1 MRFDERAVLLV
12 ARGGA
17 AVGAEAIGHLGARPI
32 GPVAPEAFEDARGAD
47 LVLIEADDLDDDT
60 LAALLE
66 RVAAIDV
73 PLVVAFT
80 QAQIDLVAA
89 YLLASDAALLCAPSM
104 AERVAALAIALGGA
118 GDRLREEDETRIAAL
133 HAEIARLAEAIARLT
148 RDEPPPSGLADRR
161 PDFRGAA
168 PSATPASAAEIRAL
182 LRARRLRDEY
192 FGAGL
197 FEDPAWDM
205 LLDLFAAELEGTRV
219 SVSSLCIASAVAPTT
234 ALRWISRL
242 SDQGLLVRLPDPRD
256 RRRAFLSLSREAG
269 AAMARYWRARQALLA
284 AR

>member
-118 GDRLREEDETRIAAL
+118 GDRLREEDEARIAAL

-148 RDEPPPSGLADRR
+148 RGDGPPPGLADRR
-161 PDFRGAA
+161 PVFRGEVPAA
-168 PSATPASAAEIRAL
+168 PSAADVRAL
-182 LRARRLRDEY
+182 LRARRLRDDY

-197 FEDPAWDM
+197 FEDPAWDV
-205 LLDLFAAELEGTRV
+205 LLDLYAAEIEGTRV
-219 SVSSLCIASAVAPTT
+219 SVSSLCIAAAVAPTT
-234 ALRWISRL
+234 ALRWIARMT
-242 SDQGLLVRLPDPRD
+242 DQGLIDRVPDPRD
-256 RRRAFLSLSREAG
+256 RRRAFLSLSRESAT
-269 AAMARYWRARQALLA
+269 AMARYWVARQALLA
-284 AR
+284 GR